1 MGSESSA
8 PRSRR
13 ALLAAAAGAAGAL
26 AANAVLPLSAAAAAT
41 NLQTEIDNPTVATT
55 SVTQATD
62 LLVAFKAK
70 TVLTGAAGLVGS
82 TGDESGIATD
92 TSFTGVYGWSPT
104 GGTTIS
110 GTGVWGDSTDLGV
123 FGSGAVGVLGD
134 GATGVVGFGTEGVY
148 GYGTIGVTGESDSAT
163 SPGVKALGLTASAPA
178 LEVVGKVK
186 FNRSGRKSMS
196 SGKSS
201 VVVSLAGVSTSSK
214 VFAVLATSES
224 GRWVRAVV
232 PAAGKFTVYLNTRL
246 SSSAV
251 VAWFVLD

>member
-1 MGSESSA
+1 MGSESTT

-13 ALLAAAAGAAGAL
+13 ALLTAAAGAAGAL
-26 AANAVLPLSAAAAAT
+26 AANAVLPLSAAAVAT
-41 NLQTEIDNPTVATT
+41 NLLTEIDNPTVATT

-62 LLVAFKAK
+62 ALVAFKAK
-70 TVLTGAAGLVGS
+70 TTLTGAAGLVGS
-82 TGDESGIATD
+82 TGDETNIAPN

-104 GGTTIS
+104 GGTTAT
-110 GTGVWGDSTDLGV
+110 GAGVWGDGDDVGV
-123 FGSGAVGVLGD
+123 FGTGG
-134 GATGVVGFGTEGVY
+134 TGVFGYGAEGVY
-148 GYGTIGVTGESDSAT
+148 GLGTIGVTGESDAPT
-163 SPGVKALGLTASAPA
+163 SPGVKALGATVSAPA

-186 FNRSGRKSMS
+186 FNRSGRKAMS
-196 SGKSS
+196 SGKSN
-201 VVVSLAGVSTSSK
+201 VVVSLAGVTTGSK

-232 PAAGKFTVYLNTRL
+232 PAAGKFTVYLNTSL